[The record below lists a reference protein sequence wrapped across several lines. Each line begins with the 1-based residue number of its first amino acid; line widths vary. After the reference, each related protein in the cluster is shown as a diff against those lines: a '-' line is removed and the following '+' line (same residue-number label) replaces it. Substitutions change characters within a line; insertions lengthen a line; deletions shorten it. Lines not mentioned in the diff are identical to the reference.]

1 MKKAIISLVIVVA
14 LLAAL
19 VAAAVSGVR
28 FGFASNPD
36 DPNETDTAEPIDTSV
51 DTFEYDPSLEGT
63 KITLLKLQGGDSER
77 PGGHERGV

>member
-36 DPNETDTAEPIDTSV
+36 DPNETDTAEPIDTSDRKSV
-51 DTFEYDPSLEGT
+51 
-63 KITLLKLQGGDSER
+63 
-77 PGGHERGV
+77 V